1 MFVGEVSSGAARIRF
16 SHMNVLGIDI
26 GGSAVKGAPVDTTTG
41 KLLGERHRI
50 ATPKKVSPKEL
61 AKIVAEIAA
70 HFAWKGPIGLGFP
83 GVIHG
88 MTATT
93 SANLHKDF
101 IGCDLAKL
109 VSKATGARV
118 SVVNDADAAGIAEM
132 RFGAGRKEKGTVVLL
147 TLGTG
152 VGPALF
158 YRGLLYPNSELGHLP
173 IKGDS
178 AEKHVAASV
187 KEKED
192 LSWHKWGKRL
202 SHYLQ
207 IVETIL
213 EPDLIILGGGVSA
226 DSGKF
231 FKYLKTH
238 APVVPARAKNEAGI
252 VGAALWAADADSHT
266 RAPIERGGR

>member
-1 MFVGEVSSGAARIRF
+1 
-16 SHMNVLGIDI
+16 MNVLGIDI
-26 GGSAVKGAPVDTTTG
+26 GGSAVKGAPVDTKTG

-50 ATPKKVSPKEL
+50 ATPEKVTPKEL
-61 AKIVAEIAA
+61 AKIVAKIAK
-70 HFAWKGPIGLGFP
+70 HFEWTGPIGLGFP

-88 MTATT
+88 STPTT

-109 VSKATGARV
+109 VSKATGSLV

-132 RFGAGRKEKGTVVLL
+132 RFGAGRKEKGTVILL

-152 VGPALF
+152 VGSALF
-158 YRGLLYPNSELGHLP
+158 YRGALYPNSELGHLP
-173 IKGDS
+173 LKGDS

-207 IVETIL
+207 ILETIL

-226 DSGKF
+226 DSDKY
-231 FKYLKTH
+231 FKYLKTRV
-238 APVVPARAKNEAGI
+238 PVVPAQSKNEGGI
-252 VGAALWAADADSHT
+252 VGAALWAADAEARD
-266 RAPIERGGR
+266 R